1 MATFQDFE
9 NNLKTAIDVIVQ
21 KNYSDFVN
29 EAATDAT
36 TFLNEAK
43 NDLARWTD
51 LFAANS
57 IDEDELTVL
66 IESDKDLLEL
76 HALKQAGL
84 AQARWDLFV
93 NSVIQAT
100 ISVAVKTFV

>member
-9 NNLKTAIDVIVQ
+9 NNLKTAIDVIIQ
-21 KNYSDFVN
+21 KNYADFVN
-29 EAATDAT
+29 EAGTDAT

-43 NDLARWTD
+43 NDLVRWTG
-51 LFAANS
+51 LFAASS
-57 IDEDELTVL
+57 IDKDEFTVL
-66 IESDKDLLEL
+66 VESDKDLLEL

-100 ISVAVKTFV
+100 ISVAMKTFV